1 MRFAQLQ
8 HDVGLGLGTLLLVAG
23 IGGDLINV
31 DDESG
36 HGLLFC
42 WWHKEKMAEERR
54 KFCGQINVVTCRRNR
69 EEFDNGESQNL
80 AVLDGQGLSVSP
92 REVIYLRLGIGFGW
106 CDCSIYAG

>member
-1 MRFAQLQ
+1 MERFMGLLTVRFAQLQ

-54 KFCGQINVVTCRRNR
+54 KFCGQINVAIFVTYRRNR
-69 EEFDNGESQNL
+69 EE
-80 AVLDGQGLSVSP
+80 
-92 REVIYLRLGIGFGW
+92 
-106 CDCSIYAG
+106 